1 MKKRNIIPVF
11 LFLAFLGTACT
22 AEKGPVV
29 KLGIDVLEE
38 NGFDILKGKRVGL
51 ITNPTGVNRHLK
63 STVDILFEA
72 PEVELVVLFGPEHG
86 VRGNYAAGDKVEN
99 AIDPVTGVPAYSLY
113 GKTNRPPAESL
124 KNVDV
129 LVFDIQDIGCRS
141 YTYIS
146 TMGYCMEAAAEHG
159 KEFVVLDR
167 PNPLTGNIV
176 EGATVKDGFY
186 SGVSAYKIPY
196 VHGLTVGELARVY
209 NEERL
214 LKNGVKCDLTV
225 VPMKGWKR
233 KMAFEDTGLNWVP
246 SSPHI
251 PEGNTPPYYVAT
263 GILGE
268 LYTMNIGIGYTTPF
282 KTYAAEWMKAQEVAD
297 AMNALELEGVIFRP
311 VAYKPFYGVD
321 QGKEVQ
327 GVQIHITDFRKVEL
341 MYLQFHFMEVHHK
354 LYPEV
359 DLFKM
364 NEKRW
369 RMFDRVCGTDEI
381 RTKFM
386 ENYRFAD
393 IKPLFERDVQQFREM
408 SQKYHLYK

>member
-1 MKKRNIIPVF
+1 MKRTTLVMTV
-11 LFLAFLGTACT
+11 LFLAVLAAGCT
-22 AEKGPVV
+22 AEKEAQVR
-29 KLGIDVLEE
+29 LGIDVLEE

-63 STVDILFEA
+63 STVDILSEA
-72 PEVELVVLFGPEHG
+72 PEVELVALYGPEHG

-99 AIDPVTGVPAYSLY
+99 AVDPVTGVPAYSLY
-113 GKTNRPPAESL
+113 GSTNRPTEESL

-146 TMGYCMEAAAEHG
+146 TMGYCMEAAAEYG

-176 EGATVKDGFY
+176 EGATVKDGFH

-196 VHGLTVGELARVY
+196 VHGLTIGELARVY
-209 NEERL
+209 NEEGL

-233 KMAFEDTGLNWVP
+233 SMSFEETGLSWVP

-268 LYTMNIGIGYTTPF
+268 LYTMNIGIGYTIPF
-282 KTYAAEWMKAQEVAD
+282 KTYAAEWMKAQELAN
-297 AMNALELEGVIFRP
+297 AMNALGLEGVIFRP
-311 VAYKPFYGVD
+311 IAYKPFYGVD
-321 QGKEVQ
+321 KGKQVQ

-341 MYLQFHFMEVHHK
+341 MYLQFRFMEVHNK
-354 LYPEV
+354 LYPDI

-369 RMFDRVCGTDEI
+369 RMFDIVCGTDEV
-381 RTKFM
+381 REKFM
-386 ENYRFAD
+386 ENYRFED
-393 IKPLFERDVQQFREM
+393 IKPIFERDVEAFREM
-408 SQKYHLYK
+408 SKQYYLYK

>member
-11 LFLAFLGTACT
+11 LFLAFLSTACT
-22 AEKGPVV
+22 AEKEPAV

-72 PEVELVVLFGPEHG
+72 PEVELVALFGPEHG

-99 AIDPVTGVPAYSLY
+99 AIDPVTGVPAFSLY
-113 GKTNRPPAESL
+113 GKTNRPTKESL
-124 KNVDV
+124 ENVDV

-146 TMGYCMEAAAEHG
+146 TMGYCMEAAAEYG
-159 KEFVVLDR
+159 KKFVVLDR

-196 VHGLTVGELARVY
+196 VHGLTIGELARVY
-209 NEERL
+209 NEEGL
-214 LKNGVKCDLTV
+214 LKNSVKCDLTV

-233 KMAFEDTGLNWVP
+233 KMAFEDTGLHWVP

-282 KTYAAEWMKAQEVAD
+282 KTYAAEWMKAQEVTD
-297 AMNALELEGVIFRP
+297 AMNALGLEGVIFRP

-327 GVQIHITDFRKVEL
+327 GVQVHITDFRKVEL

-369 RMFDRVCGTDEI
+369 RMFDMVCGTDEI

-393 IKPLFERDVQQFREM
+393 IKPLFEHDVQQFREM

>member
-1 MKKRNIIPVF
+1 MKKRHVLSLI
-11 LFLAFLGTACT
+11 LGLILLVTAGM
-22 AEKGPVV
+22 AKPKV

-38 NGFDILKGKRVGL
+38 RGFDILKGKRVGL
-51 ITNPTGVNRHLK
+51 ITNPTGVSQDLR

-72 PEVELVVLFGPEHG
+72 PEVELVALYGPEHG
-86 VRGNYAAGDKVEN
+86 VRGNFAAGDKIDD
-99 AIDPVTGVPAYSLY
+99 AADPVTGVIAYSLY
-113 GKTNRPPAESL
+113 GKHRAPTEESL

-146 TMGYCMEAAAEHG
+146 TMGYCMEAAAKYG

-176 EGATVKDGFY
+176 EGATVKDGFH

-196 VHGLTVGELARVY
+196 VHGLTIGELAQVY
-209 NEERL
+209 NEEGL
-214 LKNGVKCDLTV
+214 LKDKLKCDLTV

-233 KMAFEDTGLNWVP
+233 KMAWDDTGLTWVP

-268 LYTMNIGIGYTTPF
+268 LYKLNIGIGYTTPF
-282 KTYAAEWMKAQEVAD
+282 KCYAAEWMDAQELAD
-297 AMNALELEGVIFRP
+297 EMNALGLEGVTFRP
-311 VAYKPFYGVD
+311 VAYQPFYGAD
-321 QGKEVQ
+321 EGKQVQ

-341 MYLQFHFMEVHHK
+341 MYLQFRFMEVHNK
-354 LYPEV
+354 LYPEY
-359 DLFKM
+359 DLLKM
-364 NEKRW
+364 GENRW
-369 RMFDRVCGTDEI
+369 RMFDIVCGTDEI
-381 RTKFM
+381 RTEFM
-386 ENYRFAD
+386 KNYLFED
-393 IKPLFERDVQQFREM
+393 IKPIFERDVNEFKEM
-408 SQKYHLYK
+408 SKKYYMYK

>member
-1 MKKRNIIPVF
+1 MKKTTLFLTV
-11 LFLAFLGTACT
+11 LFLAVLAAGCT
-22 AEKGPVV
+22 AQNAPQV

-72 PEVELVVLFGPEHG
+72 EEVELVALYGPEHG

-99 AIDPVTGVPAYSLY
+99 AVDPVTGVPAYSLY
-113 GKTNRPPAESL
+113 GSTNRPTGESL

-146 TMGYCMEAAAEHG
+146 TMGYCMEAAAEYG

-196 VHGLTVGELARVY
+196 VHGLTIAELAQVY
-209 NEERL
+209 NEEGL

-233 KMAFEDTGLNWVP
+233 SMSFDETGLSWVP

-268 LYTMNIGIGYTTPF
+268 LYTMNIGIGYTIPF
-282 KTYAAEWMKAQEVAD
+282 KTYAAEWMKAQELAD
-297 AMNALELEGVIFRP
+297 AMNGLGLEGVIFRP
-311 VAYKPFYGVD
+311 IAYKPFYGVD
-321 QGKEVQ
+321 EGKEVQ

-341 MYLQFHFMEVHHK
+341 MYLQFRFMEVHHR
-354 LYPEV
+354 LYPDI

-369 RMFDRVCGTDEI
+369 RMFDIVCGTDEV
-381 RTKFM
+381 REKFM
-386 ENYRFAD
+386 ENYRFED
-393 IKPLFERDVQQFREM
+393 IKPIFERDVEAFREM
-408 SQKYHLYK
+408 SKKYYLYK